1 MTATCFVARPALDDA
16 LIDALID
23 ALVEALVEG
32 EPS

>member
-16 LIDALID
+16 LIDAL
-23 ALVEALVEG
+23 VEALVEG